1 MPILAAARL
10 FHIGKIRNST
20 TSARD
25 RRFEGALQEIEPH
38 MTGMTQQTQALSPE
52 SPTQNPLFEDW
63 TGPFGVAPFERI
75 RPEHF
80 MPAFAR
86 AFDAHAAEVDAVAAD
101 AAEPTFAN
109 TIEAL
114 ERGGEMLTRIGS
126 VFGVLAGAH
135 TNDAI
140 QAVELE
146 LAPVEAQHWNRILM
160 NEGLFRR
167 VDALYRRREKLGLSA
182 EQQRVLER
190 YYLML
195 KRAGAALDAKSK
207 ARLAEINER
216 LATLGTTFSQNVL
229 ADEQGYTLVLE
240 GEDDLAGLPDFVRAA
255 ARAAAEERG
264 LAGKHVITTS
274 RSSVEPFWQF
284 SARRD
289 LREKI
294 FRAWVA
300 RGDGGGKTD
309 NKAIIAEMVK
319 LRAERARL
327 LGYQSFAH
335 YRLDDAMAKTPEA
348 VRGLLDKV
356 WPPARRHAM
365 ADRDAMQALVQ
376 AEGRNFTLAA
386 WDWRYYA
393 EKLRKV
399 RCDIDEATIKPY
411 FQLDRIIEA
420 AFYTANRLFGLTFER
435 RDGITV
441 WHEDVR
447 VWEVR
452 DAQGR
457 HRGLFFGDY
466 FARISKHSGAWMT
479 TLRDQERLRGDIH
492 PLVINV
498 MNFSKAGEGEPT
510 LLSYE
515 DARTLFHE
523 FGHALHGLL
532 SDVTYPMIAGTN
544 VLTDWVELP
553 SQLYEHWLERTEILG
568 RFAVH
573 YRTGEPMPEDLLAR
587 LLAARTF
594 DQGCATVEYVA
605 SALVDLDLHLQ
616 PSAQD
621 FDDKAFDIN
630 AFEQS
635 ALAKIGMPAE
645 IVMRHRPT
653 HFQHIFAGG
662 GYASAYYSYM
672 WSEVLDADAFA
683 AFEETGDVFDAGTAK
698 SLHDNVY
705 AAGGARDPAE
715 LYTAFRGRLP
725 TPDKLLERRGLS
737 EEVA

>member
-1 MPILAAARL
+1 M
-10 FHIGKIRNST
+10 
-20 TSARD
+20 
-25 RRFEGALQEIEPH
+25 QEIKPH
-38 MTGMTQQTQALSPE
+38 MSDMTQQTQALSPK
-52 SPTQNPLFEDW
+52 SPTHNPLFEDW
-63 TGPFGVAPFERI
+63 TGPFGVAPFGRI
-75 RPEHF
+75 EPEHF
-80 MPAFAR
+80 QPAYAR
-86 AFDAHAAEVDAVAAD
+86 AFAAHTAEVDTIASD
-101 AAEPTFAN
+101 PAEPTFAN

-114 ERGGEMLTRIGS
+114 ERGGETLTRIGS
-126 VFGVLAGAH
+126 VFGVLTGAH

-140 QAVELE
+140 QAIE
-146 LAPVEAQHWNRILM
+146 LALAPLEAQHWNRILM
-160 NEGLFRR
+160 NEALFRR
-167 VDALYRRREKLGLSA
+167 VDSLHRRRDKLGLTA

-190 YYLML
+190 YHLML
-195 KRAGAALDAKSK
+195 KRAGAALDAESK

-229 ADEQGYTLVLE
+229 ADEQGYALVLE

-255 ARAAAEERG
+255 ARGAAEERG
-264 LAGKHVITTS
+264 LAGKHVITIS
-274 RSSVEPFWQF
+274 RSSVEPFLQF

-300 RGDGGGKTD
+300 RGDGGGETD

-327 LGYQSFAH
+327 LGYETFAH
-335 YRLDDAMAKTPEA
+335 YRLDDAMAKTPDA
-348 VRGLLDKV
+348 VRGLLDRV

-399 RCDIDEATIKPY
+399 RCDIDETTIKPY

-420 AFYTANRLFGLTFER
+420 AFYTANRLFGLSFER
-435 RDGITV
+435 LEGIPV

-452 DAQGR
+452 DAAGR

-466 FARISKHSGAWMT
+466 FARTSKHSGAWMT
-479 TLRDQERLRGDIH
+479 TMRDQERLRGDIH

-510 LLSYE
+510 LLSYD

-532 SDVTYPMIAGTN
+532 SDVTYPMIAGTG

-553 SQLYEHWLERTEILG
+553 SQLYEHWLERPEILS

-573 YRTGEPMPEDLLAR
+573 CETGEPMPEDLLRR

-594 DQGCATVEYVA
+594 NQGCATVEYVA
-605 SALVDLDLHLQ
+605 SALVDLDIHLQ
-616 PSAQD
+616 PTVD
-621 FDDKAFDIN
+621 GFDIN

-653 HFQHIFAGG
+653 HFQHIFSGG

-683 AFEETGDVFDAGTAK
+683 AFEETGDIFNADVARN
-698 SLHDNVY
+698 LHDHVY
-705 AAGGARDPAE
+705 SAGGARDPAE
-715 LYTAFRGRLP
+715 LYKLFRGRLP
-725 TPDKLLERRGLS
+725 TPDGLLKRRGLS
-737 EEVA
+737 EEVS